1 MSTLDYQ
8 AKRAYQRGVKWLVV
22 MTLLTGVSLAGVAL
36 YYKLQKRIQKLLLR
50 GYRKWNWEQ
59 LKTKLV
65 KGEPLN

>member
-36 YYKLQKRIQKLLLR
+36 YYKLQKRMPKRLLR
-50 GYRKWNWEQ
+50 GYRKWNWER
-59 LKTKLV
+59 LKIKLV
-65 KGEPLN
+65 KGEALN